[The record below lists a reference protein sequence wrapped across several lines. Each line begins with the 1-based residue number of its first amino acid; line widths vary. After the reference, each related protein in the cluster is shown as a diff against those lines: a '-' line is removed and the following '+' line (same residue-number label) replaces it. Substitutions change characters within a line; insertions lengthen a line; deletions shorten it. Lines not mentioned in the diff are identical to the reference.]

1 MVQVKQRKTTFFDFD
16 IVFRLKGLGNYV
28 TFAKFV
34 HLKKGQV
41 NNVRHKQPR

>member
-1 MVQVKQRKTTFFDFD
+1 MVQVKQQKTTFFDFD
-16 IVFRLKGLGNYV
+16 IVFRSKRSGNNV